1 MKKNDI
7 LAVFI
12 KKTPRG
18 DSPKQEI
25 VDYFNDVFKEKN
37 YLYYISRLSANIT
50 VDSETLH
57 KMWDSETDKSPTNF
71 KKFVQNIL
79 EEQKANKNKYKLKL
93 FQILD
98 KNQTRIVDTE
108 KADQQ
113 IGELSNNQA
122 VWPYIFSFR
131 NYDLISK
138 NKLLSLEDFA
148 DFVAPEMT
156 KWLKRNFLD
165 INNLNVY
172 GAVHF
177 NTDHPH
183 IQFWISEKKPTKKH
197 DKTIRFDKRDKFD
210 IKRRDLELELEIKLL
225 QGVQVKF
232 DTKLSSQDQKELEQK
247 ILNLQGSKKE
257 YISKLKKFD
266 FNEIKNSREM
276 KLAQSL
282 IQNQKDLY
290 AAVQKARDAKRLTS
304 LMLSTS
310 DMVDIMKNIT
320 RTEQDILFKENSSK
334 YYKFLKP
341 AQKQIIEGI
350 YKKVLKSD
358 HILFDK
364 KNNFDKALDEV
375 RKFEHNYNDAIAH
388 KAKRIVKKEE
398 NELFMASR
406 NFILKEVRK
415 FYGLDSKQRIRR
427 PKRPQ
432 RKTEY
437 KFDPKII
444 YAFKKWK
451 YKLNKVMK

>member
-7 LAVFI
+7 LAVLI

-18 DSPKQEI
+18 DSPKQEL

-57 KMWDSETDKSPTNF
+57 KMWDLETDKSPANF
-71 KKFVQNIL
+71 KKFVQDVL
-79 EEQKANKNKYKLKL
+79 EEQKANKNKYKPKL

-98 KNQTRIVDTE
+98 KNQTRIVETE
-108 KADQQ
+108 KADQE
-113 IGELSNNQA
+113 IGELSNSQA

-138 NKLLSLEDFA
+138 NKLLGLEDFA
-148 DFVAPEMT
+148 NFVAPEMT

-165 INNLNVY
+165 INNLNIYV
-172 GAVHF
+172 AVHF

-183 IQFWISEKKPTKKH
+183 MQFWISEKKPTKKH
-197 DKTIRFDKRDKFD
+197 DKTVRFDKRDKFD

-225 QGVQVKF
+225 QGAQVKS
-232 DTKLSSQDQKELEQK
+232 DTKLDRQDQKELEQK
-247 ILNLQGSKKE
+247 ILNLQGTKKE

-276 KLAQSL
+276 KQAESL
-282 IQNQKDLY
+282 IENQKDLY
-290 AAVQKARDAKRLTS
+290 TAVEKAREAKKITS

-320 RTEQDILFKENSSK
+320 RTQQDILFKENSSK

-341 AQKQIIEGI
+341 EQKQIIDDI

-358 HILFDK
+358 YILFDK

-375 RKFEHNYNDAIAH
+375 RKFEQNYNDAISH

-406 NFILKEVRK
+406 NFILKEIRK
-415 FYGLDSKQRIRR
+415 FYGLDSKQKIRR
-427 PKRPQ
+427 AKRTT
-432 RKTEY
+432 RKPEY
-437 KFDPKII
+437 TFDPKII

>member
-57 KMWDSETDKSPTNF
+57 KMWDLEEDKSPTNF
-71 KKFVQNIL
+71 KKFVQDIL
-79 EEQKANKNKYKLKL
+79 EEQKANKDKYKLKL

-131 NYDLISK
+131 NYDLIAK
-138 NKLLSLEDFA
+138 NQLISLEDFA

-225 QGVQVKF
+225 QGAQVKSN
-232 DTKLSSQDQKELEQK
+232 TKLSRNDQKELEQK

-276 KLAQSL
+276 KLAESL
-282 IQNQKDLY
+282 IENQKNLY
-290 AAVQKARDAKRLTS
+290 AAVEKAREAKKITS

-320 RTEQDILFKENSSK
+320 RTQQDILFKENSSK

-341 AQKQIIEGI
+341 EQKQIIDDI

-358 HILFDK
+358 YVLFDK

-375 RKFEHNYNDAIAH
+375 RKFEQNYNDAIAH
-388 KAKRIVKKEE
+388 KAKSIVKKEE

-406 NFILKEVRK
+406 NFILKKVRK
-415 FYGLDSKQRIRR
+415 FYGLDKKQNIRR
-427 PKRPQ
+427 SRRTT
-432 RKTEY
+432 RKPEY

-451 YKLNKVMK
+451 YKLNKIMK

>member
-7 LAVFI
+7 LMVLI

-18 DSPKQEI
+18 DSHKPDI
-25 VDYFNDVFKEKN
+25 VNYFNDVFKEKN

-57 KMWDSETDKSPTNF
+57 KMWDLETDKSSANF
-71 KKFVQNIL
+71 KKFVQSIL
-79 EEQKANKNKYKLKL
+79 EEQKENKDKYKPKL

-138 NKLLSLEDFA
+138 NKLLGLEDFA

-225 QGVQVKF
+225 QGAQVKSN
-232 DTKLSSQDQKELEQK
+232 TKLSSNDQKELEQK

-266 FNEIKNSREM
+266 FNEIKDSREM

-282 IQNQKDLY
+282 IENQKDLY
-290 AAVQKARDAKRLTS
+290 AAVEKAREAKKITS

-320 RTEQDILFKENSSK
+320 RTEQDILFKKNSSK

-341 AQKQIIEGI
+341 EQKQIIDDI

-358 HILFDK
+358 RVLLDK
-364 KNNFDKALDEV
+364 KNNFDLALDEV
-375 RKFEHNYNDAIAH
+375 RKFENNYNDAITH

-415 FYGLDSKQRIRR
+415 FYGLDSKQKISRPRR
-427 PKRPQ
+427 TT

-437 KFDPKII
+437 TFDPKII
-444 YAFKKWK
+444 YAFKK
-451 YKLNKVMK
+451 

>member
-7 LAVFI
+7 LAVLI

-18 DSPKQEI
+18 DSPKQEL

-57 KMWDSETDKSPTNF
+57 KMWDLEEDKSPANF
-71 KKFVQNIL
+71 KKFVQGIL
-79 EEQKANKNKYKLKL
+79 EEQKANKDKYKLKL
-93 FQILD
+93 FQILA

-108 KADQQ
+108 VADQE

-131 NYDLISK
+131 NYDLIAK
-138 NKLLSLEDFA
+138 NQLISLEDFA
-148 DFVAPEMT
+148 NFVAPEMT

-165 INNLNVY
+165 INNLNIY

-183 IQFWISEKKPTKKH
+183 MQFWISEKKPTKKH
-197 DKTIRFDKRDKFD
+197 DKTVRFDKRDKFD

-225 QGVQVKF
+225 QGSQVKS
-232 DTKLSSQDQKELEQK
+232 DTKLSRQDQKELEQK

-276 KLAQSL
+276 KLAESL
-282 IQNQKDLY
+282 IQNEKDLY
-290 AAVQKARDAKRLTS
+290 AAVQKARDAKQLTS

-310 DMVDIMKNIT
+310 DMTDIIEKIT
-320 RTEQDILFKENSSK
+320 RTEQDILFQENSSK

-341 AQKQIIEGI
+341 EQKQIIEDI

-358 HILFDK
+358 YILFDK

-375 RKFEHNYNDAIAH
+375 RKFETNYNDAIAH
-388 KAKRIVKKEE
+388 KAKRTAKKEE

-406 NFILKEVRK
+406 NFILKQVRK
-415 FYGLDSKQRIRR
+415 FYGLDSKQKIRR
-427 PKRPQ
+427 PKRTT
-432 RKTEY
+432 RKPEY
-437 KFDPKII
+437 TFDPKII

>member
-7 LAVFI
+7 LAVLI

-18 DSPKQEI
+18 DSPKQEL

-57 KMWDSETDKSPTNF
+57 KMWDLEEDKSPANF
-71 KKFVQNIL
+71 KKFVQGIL
-79 EEQKANKNKYKLKL
+79 EEQKANKDKYKLKL
-93 FQILD
+93 FQILA

-108 KADQQ
+108 VADQE

-131 NYDLISK
+131 NYDLIAK
-138 NKLLSLEDFA
+138 NQLISLEDFA

-165 INNLNVY
+165 INNLNIY

-183 IQFWISEKKPTKKH
+183 MQFWISEKKPTKKH
-197 DKTIRFDKRDKFD
+197 DKTVRFDKRDKFD

-225 QGVQVKF
+225 QGAQVKS
-232 DTKLSSQDQKELEQK
+232 DTKLSRNDQKELEQK
-247 ILNLQGSKKE
+247 ILNLQSSKKE

-266 FNEIKNSREM
+266 FNEIKDTEEM
-276 KLAQSL
+276 KLAESL
-282 IQNQKDLY
+282 IDNEKDLY
-290 AAVQKARDAKRLTS
+290 AAVQKARDAKQLTS

-310 DMVDIMKNIT
+310 DMTDIIEKIT
-320 RTEQDILFKENSSK
+320 RTEQDILFQENSSK

-341 AQKQIIEGI
+341 EQKQIIEDI

-358 HILFDK
+358 YILFDK
-364 KNNFDKALDEV
+364 KNNFDSALNEV
-375 RKFEHNYNDAIAH
+375 RKFENNYNDAISH

-406 NFILKEVRK
+406 NFILKQVRK
-415 FYGLDSKQRIRR
+415 FYGLDKKQNIRR
-427 PKRPQ
+427 AKRTYQKP
-432 RKTEY
+432 EY
-437 KFDPKII
+437 KWDPKII

-451 YKLNKVMK
+451 YKLNKIMK

>member
-1 MKKNDI
+1 M
-7 LAVFI
+7 
-12 KKTPRG
+12 
-18 DSPKQEI
+18 
-25 VDYFNDVFKEKN
+25 
-37 YLYYISRLSANIT
+37 
-50 VDSETLH
+50 
-57 KMWDSETDKSPTNF
+57 
-71 KKFVQNIL
+71 
-79 EEQKANKNKYKLKL
+79 EEQKANKDKYKLKL

-98 KNQTRIVDTE
+98 KNQTRIVETE
-108 KADQQ
+108 KVDQE

-131 NYDLISK
+131 NYNLIAK
-138 NKLLSLEDFA
+138 NQLISLEDFA
-148 DFVAPEMT
+148 NFVAPEMT

-183 IQFWISEKKPTKKH
+183 MQFWISEKKPTKKH
-197 DKTIRFDKRDKFD
+197 DKTVRFDKRDKFD

-225 QGVQVKF
+225 QGAQVKS
-232 DTKLSSQDQKELEQK
+232 DAKLDRQDQKELEQK

-266 FNEIKNSREM
+266 FNKIKNSREM
-276 KLAQSL
+276 KLAESL
-282 IQNQKDLY
+282 IENEKDLY
-290 AAVQKARDAKRLTS
+290 AAVEKAREAKKITS

-341 AQKQIIEGI
+341 EQKQIIDDI

-358 HILFDK
+358 YILFDK
-364 KNNFDKALDEV
+364 KNNFDLALNEV
-375 RKFEHNYNDAIAH
+375 RKFENNYNDAISH

-415 FYGLDSKQRIRR
+415 FYGLDSKQKIRR
-427 PKRPQ
+427 PKRTT

-437 KFDPKII
+437 TFDPKII

>member
-7 LAVFI
+7 LAVLI

-18 DSPKQEI
+18 DSHKPDI

-57 KMWDSETDKSPTNF
+57 KMWDLQEDKSSENF
-71 KKFVQNIL
+71 KKLVQDVL
-79 EEQKANKNKYKLKL
+79 EEQKANKDKYKPKL

-108 KADQQ
+108 KADQE

-138 NKLLSLEDFA
+138 NKLLGLEDFA

-165 INNLNVY
+165 INNLNIY

-183 IQFWISEKKPTKKH
+183 MQFWISEKKPTKKH
-197 DKTIRFDKRDKFD
+197 DKTVRFDKRDKFD

-225 QGVQVKF
+225 QGAQVKSN
-232 DTKLSSQDQKELEQK
+232 TKLSSNDQKELEQK

-266 FNEIKNSREM
+266 FAEIKNSREM
-276 KLAQSL
+276 KLAESL
-282 IQNQKDLY
+282 IENEKDLY
-290 AAVQKARDAKRLTS
+290 AAVQKARDAKQLTS

-310 DMVDIMKNIT
+310 DMTDIIEKIT
-320 RTEQDILFKENSSK
+320 RTQQDILFQENSSK

-341 AQKQIIEGI
+341 EQKKIIDEI
-350 YKKVLKSD
+350 YEKVLKSD
-358 HILFDK
+358 FALLDK
-364 KNNFDKALDEV
+364 KKNFDLALDEV
-375 RKFEHNYNDAIAH
+375 RKFETNYNDAIAH
-388 KAKRIVKKEE
+388 KAKSIVKKEE

-406 NFILKEVRK
+406 NFILKQVRK
-415 FYGLDSKQRIRR
+415 FYGLDSKQKIRT
-427 PKRPQ
+427 PKRTT

-437 KFDPKII
+437 KFDPLIV
-444 YAFKKWK
+444 YSFKKWK
-451 YKLNKVMK
+451 YKLNKIMK

>member
-7 LAVFI
+7 LAVLI

-18 DSPKQEI
+18 DSPNQEL

-57 KMWDSETDKSPTNF
+57 KMWDLKEDKSPANF
-71 KKFVQNIL
+71 KKFVQCIL
-79 EEQKANKNKYKLKL
+79 EEQKANKDKYKPKL

-138 NKLLSLEDFA
+138 NKLLGLEDFA

-210 IKRRDLELELEIKLL
+210 IKRRDLELELEIKVL
-225 QGVQVKF
+225 QGVQVKS
-232 DTKLSSQDQKELEQK
+232 DTKLDRQDQKELEQK

-276 KLAQSL
+276 KQAESL
-282 IQNQKDLY
+282 IENQKDLY
-290 AAVQKARDAKRLTS
+290 TAVEKAREAKKITS

-320 RTEQDILFKENSSK
+320 RTQQDILFKENSSK

-341 AQKQIIEGI
+341 EQKQIIDDI

-358 HILFDK
+358 YILFDK

-375 RKFEHNYNDAIAH
+375 RKFEQNYNDAISH

-406 NFILKEVRK
+406 NFILKQVRK
-415 FYGLDSKQRIRR
+415 FYGLDSKQKIRR
-427 PKRPQ
+427 AKRTYQKP
-432 RKTEY
+432 EY
-437 KFDPKII
+437 KWDPKII

>member
-7 LAVFI
+7 LMVLI

-18 DSPKQEI
+18 DSHKPDI
-25 VDYFNDVFKEKN
+25 VNYFNDVFKEKN

-57 KMWDSETDKSPTNF
+57 KMWDLETDKSSANF
-71 KKFVQNIL
+71 KKFVQSIL
-79 EEQKANKNKYKLKL
+79 EEQKENKDKYKPKL

-98 KNQTRIVDTE
+98 KNQTRIVETE
-108 KADQQ
+108 KADQE

-138 NKLLSLEDFA
+138 NKLLGLEDFA

-225 QGVQVKF
+225 QGAQVKSN
-232 DTKLSSQDQKELEQK
+232 TKLSSNDQKELEQK

-266 FNEIKNSREM
+266 FNEIKDSREM

-282 IQNQKDLY
+282 IENQKDLY
-290 AAVQKARDAKRLTS
+290 AAVEKAREAKKITS
-304 LMLSTS
+304 LMLFTS

-320 RTEQDILFKENSSK
+320 RTEQDILFKKNSSK

-341 AQKQIIEGI
+341 EQKQIIDDI

-358 HILFDK
+358 HVLLDK
-364 KNNFDKALDEV
+364 KNNFDLALDEV
-375 RKFEHNYNDAIAH
+375 RKFENNYNDAITH

-415 FYGLDSKQRIRR
+415 FYGLDSKQKISSPRR
-427 PKRPQ
+427 TT

-437 KFDPKII
+437 TFDPKII

-451 YKLNKVMK
+451 YKLNKIMK

>member
-7 LAVFI
+7 LAVLI

-18 DSPKQEI
+18 DSPNQEL

-50 VDSETLH
+50 VDSEILH
-57 KMWDSETDKSPTNF
+57 KMWDLESDKSPANF
-71 KKFVQNIL
+71 KKFVQRIL
-79 EEQKANKNKYKLKL
+79 EEQKANKDKYKLKL

-98 KNQTRIVDTE
+98 KNQTRIVETE
-108 KADQQ
+108 KADQE

-131 NYDLISK
+131 NYDLIAK
-138 NKLLSLEDFA
+138 NQLISLEDFA

-156 KWLKRNFLD
+156 KWLKRNFLE
-165 INNLNVY
+165 ISNLNIY

-225 QGVQVKF
+225 QGAQVKS
-232 DTKLSSQDQKELEQK
+232 DTKLSRNDQKELEQK

-276 KLAQSL
+276 KLAESL
-282 IQNQKDLY
+282 IENQKDLY
-290 AAVQKARDAKRLTS
+290 AAVQKARDAKQLTS

-310 DMVDIMKNIT
+310 DMTDIIEKIT
-320 RTEQDILFKENSSK
+320 RTEQDILFQENSSK

-341 AQKQIIEGI
+341 EQKQIIEDI

-358 HILFDK
+358 YILFDK
-364 KNNFDKALDEV
+364 KNNFDSALNEV
-375 RKFEHNYNDAIAH
+375 RKFENNYNDAISH

-406 NFILKEVRK
+406 NFILKQVRK
-415 FYGLDSKQRIRR
+415 FYGLDKKQNIRR
-427 PKRPQ
+427 AKRTYQKP
-432 RKTEY
+432 EY
-437 KFDPKII
+437 KWDPKII

-451 YKLNKVMK
+451 YKLNKIMK

>member
-7 LAVFI
+7 LAVLI

-18 DSPKQEI
+18 DSPNQEL

-57 KMWDSETDKSPTNF
+57 KMWDLETDKSPANF
-71 KKFVQNIL
+71 KKFVQDVL

-98 KNQTRIVDTE
+98 KNQTRIVETE
-108 KADQQ
+108 KADQE
-113 IGELSNNQA
+113 IGELSNSQA

-138 NKLLSLEDFA
+138 NKLLGLEDFA
-148 DFVAPEMT
+148 NFVAPEMT
-156 KWLKRNFLD
+156 KWLKRNFLNV
-165 INNLNVY
+165 NNLNIF

-177 NTDHPH
+177 NTNHPH

-225 QGVQVKF
+225 QGAQVKS
-232 DTKLSSQDQKELEQK
+232 DTKLSSNDQKELEQK
-247 ILNLQGSKKE
+247 ILNLQGSKKQ

-266 FNEIKNSREM
+266 FNEIKDSREM
-276 KLAQSL
+276 KLAESL
-282 IQNQKDLY
+282 IDNEKDLY
-290 AAVQKARDAKRLTS
+290 AAVQKARDAKQLTS

-310 DMVDIMKNIT
+310 DMTDIIEKIT

-341 AQKQIIEGI
+341 EQKQIIDDI

-358 HILFDK
+358 RILLDK
-364 KNNFDKALDEV
+364 KNNFDSALDEV
-375 RKFEHNYNDAIAH
+375 RKFENNYNDAISH

-406 NFILKEVRK
+406 NFILKQVRK
-415 FYGLDSKQRIRR
+415 FYGLDKKQQIRR
-427 PKRPQ
+427 PIRAT
-432 RKTEY
+432 RKPEY

>member
-7 LAVFI
+7 LAVLI

-18 DSPKQEI
+18 DSPKQEL

-57 KMWDSETDKSPTNF
+57 KMWDLEEDKSPANF
-71 KKFVQNIL
+71 KKFVQGIL
-79 EEQKANKNKYKLKL
+79 EEQKANKDKYKLKL
-93 FQILD
+93 FQILA

-108 KADQQ
+108 VADQE

-131 NYDLISK
+131 NYDLIAK
-138 NKLLSLEDFA
+138 NQLISLEDFA
-148 DFVAPEMT
+148 NFVAPEMT

-165 INNLNVY
+165 INNLNIY

-183 IQFWISEKKPTKKH
+183 MQFWISEKKPTKKH
-197 DKTIRFDKRDKFD
+197 DKTVRFDKRDKFD

-225 QGVQVKF
+225 QGSQVKS
-232 DTKLSSQDQKELEQK
+232 DTKLSRQDQKELEQK

-276 KLAQSL
+276 KLAESL
-282 IQNQKDLY
+282 IENQKNLY
-290 AAVQKARDAKRLTS
+290 AAVQKARDAKQLTS

-310 DMVDIMKNIT
+310 DMTDIIEKIT
-320 RTEQDILFKENSSK
+320 RTEQDILFQENSSK

-341 AQKQIIEGI
+341 EQKQIIEDI

-358 HILFDK
+358 YILFDK

-375 RKFEHNYNDAIAH
+375 RKFETNYNDAIAH

-406 NFILKEVRK
+406 NFILKQVRK
-415 FYGLDSKQRIRR
+415 FYGLDSKQKIRR
-427 PKRPQ
+427 PKRTT
-432 RKTEY
+432 RKPEY
-437 KFDPKII
+437 KFDPLIV
-444 YAFKKWK
+444 YSFKKWK
-451 YKLNKVMK
+451 YKLNKIMK

>member
-7 LAVFI
+7 LAVLI

-18 DSPKQEI
+18 DSPKQEL

-57 KMWDSETDKSPTNF
+57 KMWDLEEDKSSANF
-71 KKFVQNIL
+71 KKFVQGIL
-79 EEQKANKNKYKLKL
+79 EEQKANKDKYKLKL
-93 FQILD
+93 FQILA

-108 KADQQ
+108 VADQE

-131 NYDLISK
+131 NYDLIAK
-138 NKLLSLEDFA
+138 NQLISLEDFA

-165 INNLNVY
+165 INNLNIY

-197 DKTIRFDKRDKFD
+197 DKTVRFDKRDKFD

-225 QGVQVKF
+225 QGAQVKS
-232 DTKLSSQDQKELEQK
+232 DTKLSRNDQKELEQK
-247 ILNLQGSKKE
+247 ILNLQSSKKE

-266 FNEIKNSREM
+266 FNEIKDSGEM
-276 KLAQSL
+276 KLAESL
-282 IQNQKDLY
+282 IDNEKDLY
-290 AAVQKARDAKRLTS
+290 AAVQKARDAKQLTS

-310 DMVDIMKNIT
+310 DMTDIIKKIT
-320 RTEQDILFKENSSK
+320 RTEQDILFQENSSK

-341 AQKQIIEGI
+341 EQKQIIEDI

-358 HILFDK
+358 YILFDK
-364 KNNFDKALDEV
+364 KNNFDSALNEV
-375 RKFEHNYNDAIAH
+375 RKFENNYNDAISH

-406 NFILKEVRK
+406 NFILKQVRK
-415 FYGLDSKQRIRR
+415 FYGLDKKQNIRR
-427 PKRPQ
+427 AKRTYQKP
-432 RKTEY
+432 EY
-437 KFDPKII
+437 KWDPKII

-451 YKLNKVMK
+451 YKLNKIMK

>member
-7 LAVFI
+7 LAVLI

-18 DSPKQEI
+18 DSPKQEL

-50 VDSETLH
+50 VDSEKLH
-57 KMWDSETDKSPTNF
+57 KMWDLETDKSPENF
-71 KKFVQNIL
+71 KKFVQGIL
-79 EEQKANKNKYKLKL
+79 EKQKENKDKYTPKL

-98 KNQTRIVDTE
+98 KNQTRIIETE
-108 KADQQ
+108 KADQE

-138 NKLLSLEDFA
+138 NKLLGLKNFA

-156 KWLKRNFLD
+156 KWLKRNFLG

-177 NTDHPH
+177 NTNHPH
-183 IQFWISEKKPTKKH
+183 IQFWISEKRPTKKH
-197 DKTIRFDKRDKFD
+197 DKTVRFDKRDKFD

-225 QGVQVKF
+225 QGAQVKS
-232 DTKLSSQDQKELEQK
+232 DRKLDRQDQKELEQK

-266 FNEIKNSREM
+266 FAEIKNSREM
-276 KLAQSL
+276 KIAESL
-282 IQNQKDLY
+282 IENQKDLY

-310 DMVDIMKNIT
+310 DMIDIIEKIT
-320 RTEQDILFKENSSK
+320 RTEQDVLFKENSSK
-334 YYKFLKP
+334 YYKFLNP
-341 AQKQIIEGI
+341 GQKQIIDNI

-358 HILFDK
+358 RILLDK

-375 RKFEHNYNDAIAH
+375 RKFETNYNDAIAH
-388 KAKRIVKKEE
+388 KAKSTVKKEE
-398 NELFMASR
+398 NELFLASR
-406 NFILKEVRK
+406 NFILKQVRK

-427 PKRPQ
+427 AKRTT
-432 RKTEY
+432 RKPEY

>member
-7 LAVFI
+7 LAVLI

-18 DSPKQEI
+18 DSRKQEL

-57 KMWDSETDKSPTNF
+57 KMWDLEEDKSPANF
-71 KKFVQNIL
+71 KKFVQGIL
-79 EEQKANKNKYKLKL
+79 EEQKANKDKYKLKL
-93 FQILD
+93 FQILA

-108 KADQQ
+108 VADQE

-122 VWPYIFSFR
+122 IWPYIFSFR
-131 NYDLISK
+131 NYDLIAK
-138 NKLLSLEDFA
+138 NQLISLEDFA

-165 INNLNVY
+165 FNNLNIY

-197 DKTIRFDKRDKFD
+197 DKTVRFDKRDKFD

-225 QGVQVKF
+225 QGAQVKS
-232 DTKLSSQDQKELEQK
+232 DTKLSRNDQKELEQK
-247 ILNLQGSKKE
+247 ILNLQSSKKE

-266 FNEIKNSREM
+266 FNEIKDSGEM
-276 KLAQSL
+276 KLAESL
-282 IQNQKDLY
+282 IDNEKDLY
-290 AAVQKARDAKRLTS
+290 AAVQKARDAKQLTS

-310 DMVDIMKNIT
+310 DMTDIIEKIT
-320 RTEQDILFKENSSK
+320 RTEQDILFQENSSK

-341 AQKQIIEGI
+341 EQKQIIEDI

-358 HILFDK
+358 YILFDK
-364 KNNFDKALDEV
+364 KNNFDSALNEV
-375 RKFEHNYNDAIAH
+375 RKFENNYNDAISH

-406 NFILKEVRK
+406 NFILKQVRK
-415 FYGLDSKQRIRR
+415 FYGLDKKQNIRR
-427 PKRPQ
+427 AKRTYQKP
-432 RKTEY
+432 EY
-437 KFDPKII
+437 KWDPKII

-451 YKLNKVMK
+451 YKLNKIMK

>member
-7 LAVFI
+7 LAVLI

-18 DSPKQEI
+18 DSPKQEL

-57 KMWDSETDKSPTNF
+57 KIWDLETDKSPGNF

-79 EEQKANKNKYKLKL
+79 EEQKENKDKYTPKL

-98 KNQTRIVDTE
+98 KNQTRIVETE
-108 KADQQ
+108 KADQE
-113 IGELSNNQA
+113 IGELTNNQA

-131 NYDLISK
+131 NYDLIAK
-138 NKLLSLEDFA
+138 NQLISLEDFA

-165 INNLNVY
+165 IKNLNIY

-225 QGVQVKF
+225 QGAQVKS
-232 DTKLSSQDQKELEQK
+232 DTKLDRQDQKKLEEK
-247 ILNLQGSKKE
+247 ILNLQGLKKD

-266 FNEIKNSREM
+266 FNEIKDSREM
-276 KLAQSL
+276 KLASSL
-282 IQNQKDLY
+282 IENQKDLY
-290 AAVQKARDAKRLTS
+290 AAVQKARDAKKLTS
-304 LMLSTS
+304 LTLSTS
-310 DMVDIMKNIT
+310 DMTDIIEKIT
-320 RTEQDILFKENSSK
+320 RTEQDVLFKENSSK

-341 AQKQIIEGI
+341 EQKQIIDGI

-364 KNNFDKALDEV
+364 KNNFDLALDEV
-375 RKFEHNYNDAIAH
+375 RKFEQNYNDAIAH
-388 KAKRIVKKEE
+388 KAKSIVKKEE

-415 FYGLDSKQRIRR
+415 FYGLDSKQKIRR
-427 PKRPQ
+427 AKRTYQKP
-432 RKTEY
+432 EY
-437 KFDPKII
+437 KWDPKII

-451 YKLNKVMK
+451 YKLNKIMK

>member
-7 LAVFI
+7 LAVLI

-18 DSPKQEI
+18 DSPKQEL

-50 VDSETLH
+50 VDSKALH
-57 KMWDSETDKSPTNF
+57 KMWDLETDKSPANF
-71 KKFVQNIL
+71 KKFVQGIL
-79 EEQKANKNKYKLKL
+79 EEQKANKDKYKLKL
-93 FQILD
+93 FQILA

-108 KADQQ
+108 VADQE

-131 NYDLISK
+131 NYDLIAK
-138 NKLLSLEDFA
+138 NQLISLEDFA

-165 INNLNVY
+165 INNLNIY

-183 IQFWISEKKPTKKH
+183 MQFWISEKKPTKKH
-197 DKTIRFDKRDKFD
+197 DKTVRFDKRDKFD

-225 QGVQVKF
+225 QGAQVKS
-232 DTKLSSQDQKELEQK
+232 DTKLSRNDQKELEQK
-247 ILNLQGSKKE
+247 ILNLQSSKKE

-266 FNEIKNSREM
+266 FNEIKDSGEM
-276 KLAQSL
+276 KLAESL
-282 IQNQKDLY
+282 IDNEKDLY
-290 AAVQKARDAKRLTS
+290 AAVQKARDAKQLTS

-310 DMVDIMKNIT
+310 DMTDIIEKIT
-320 RTEQDILFKENSSK
+320 RTEQDILFQENSSK

-341 AQKQIIEGI
+341 EQKQIIENI

-358 HILFDK
+358 YILFDK
-364 KNNFDKALDEV
+364 KNNFDSALNEV
-375 RKFEHNYNDAIAH
+375 RKFENNYNDAISH

-406 NFILKEVRK
+406 NFILKQVRK
-415 FYGLDSKQRIRR
+415 FYGLDKKQNIRR
-427 PKRPQ
+427 AKRTYQKP
-432 RKTEY
+432 EY
-437 KFDPKII
+437 KWDPKII

-451 YKLNKVMK
+451 YKLNKIMK

>member
-7 LAVFI
+7 LAVLI

-18 DSPKQEI
+18 DSPKQEL

-57 KMWDSETDKSPTNF
+57 KMWDLEEDKSSANF
-71 KKFVQNIL
+71 KKFVQGIL
-79 EEQKANKNKYKLKL
+79 EEQKANKDKYKLKL
-93 FQILD
+93 FQILA

-108 KADQQ
+108 VADQE

-131 NYDLISK
+131 NYDLIAK
-138 NKLLSLEDFA
+138 NQLISLEDFA

-165 INNLNVY
+165 INNLNIY

-197 DKTIRFDKRDKFD
+197 DKTVRFDKRDKFD

-225 QGVQVKF
+225 QGAQVKS
-232 DTKLSSQDQKELEQK
+232 DTKLSRNDQKELEQK
-247 ILNLQGSKKE
+247 ILNLQSSKKE

-266 FNEIKNSREM
+266 FNEIKDSGEM
-276 KLAQSL
+276 KLAESL
-282 IQNQKDLY
+282 IDNEKDLY
-290 AAVQKARDAKRLTS
+290 AAVQKARDAKQLTS

-310 DMVDIMKNIT
+310 DMTDIIEKIT
-320 RTEQDILFKENSSK
+320 RTKQDILFQENSSK

-341 AQKQIIEGI
+341 EQKQIIEDI

-358 HILFDK
+358 YILFDK
-364 KNNFDKALDEV
+364 KNNFDSALNEV
-375 RKFEHNYNDAIAH
+375 RKFENNYNDAISH

-406 NFILKEVRK
+406 NFILKQVRK
-415 FYGLDSKQRIRR
+415 FYGLDKKQNIRR
-427 PKRPQ
+427 AKRTYQKP
-432 RKTEY
+432 EY
-437 KFDPKII
+437 KWDPKII

-451 YKLNKVMK
+451 YKLNKIMK